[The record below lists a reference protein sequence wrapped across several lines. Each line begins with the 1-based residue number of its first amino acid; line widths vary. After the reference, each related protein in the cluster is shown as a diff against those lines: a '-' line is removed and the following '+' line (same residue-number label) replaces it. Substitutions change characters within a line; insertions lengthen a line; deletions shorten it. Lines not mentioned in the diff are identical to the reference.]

1 MADSTLDR
9 VWPLFRLRPN
19 RRGHII
25 VHALDLRRAT
35 ARPRRIGRHLPEE
48 CMAQRQ
54 EDIAAVL
61 THFSEESVEA
71 QPVSGSVAQ
80 CQSGLHDGLD
90 GGEIVLCVLKPSL
103 WYLVLVSV
111 RWLAGAV
118 VVILLAPL
126 FFQARSGTTEILTQ
140 SALLVTAARLILALL
155 QWSSRLYVLTNRR
168 VMCYHG
174 VMHVSLFESPLVH
187 IRNTYVNASPVE
199 RICKVGSIGF
209 SLQGDRQIDVWWEQV
224 SDPDAVHQRIRRA
237 IEKALDN
244 HLPY

>member
-1 MADSTLDR
+1 
-9 VWPLFRLRPN
+9 
-19 RRGHII
+19 
-25 VHALDLRRAT
+25 
-35 ARPRRIGRHLPEE
+35 
-48 CMAQRQ
+48 MAQPQ
-54 EDIAAVL
+54 EHPTAVL
-61 THFSEESVEA
+61 THYSEDAVDA
-71 QPVSGSVAQ
+71 QPAA
-80 CQSGLHDGLD
+80 GLMVNVQAGLGDVLD

-168 VMCYHG
+168 VMCYRG

-224 SDPDAVHQRIRRA
+224 SAPDAVHERIRRA

-244 HLPY
+244 HVPY